1 MANSSEEALES
12 MDELV
17 HSRDPRNRL
26 KASSLLK
33 AQDRLDES
41 EFILL
46 KRLIKDNDEDV
57 SQEACCA
64 LGHLAMRHSR
74 SYDYM
79 MELLAE
85 DLFWVKV
92 RGIWALGECA
102 RYDPKCLAYLEDLA
116 VSSRKE
122 TVEQVIPILCD
133 ISRDNPQ
140 AFEILKTLLRAES
153 EKIIEQALLSIGT
166 LAGEKN
172 EALMELEPYLESSNN
187 FLRLRASKAVG
198 EAACQN
204 DHAFEIYRELGKAE
218 DVYLRRGF
226 SMALSCVFEK
236 RPKKAWELFE
246 RAVIDTDRYVRTNA
260 TKALG
265 SSLETKAHARLVK
278 LLAHDKADVR
288 RGAAEGLLVLAPRR
302 PGDVMPVFERFV
314 DDEDYH
320 LRSIA
325 AFGSAAIA
333 HINPKHAT
341 KVLKT
346 LAEDRDEYVRRDIAN
361 AIGNLHS
368 REAKAVFNELRKLLS
383 DRENI
388 VRREAA
394 KSLATVAPVGKDEL
408 LEMAHELAKDSD
420 EAVREHTATLLYKI
434 AHDDTTGAF
443 ECLLKLA
450 VDDSPSVRKMAA
462 MSLEY
467 VFDVEPDMVIP
478 HIWILLEENTAPET
492 LQLIGRFARSEDIG
506 RVSLVYGSLSARLN
520 DSNVEKCVQ
529 KALSGLENVKSV
541 NLTADIR
548 ELFMTFRTGIK
559 VRSMGDIALVKLDE
573 TTLDAS
579 KLKMPSTIELGL
591 IGMLREVPEMAV
603 RYKQIEGLSDKRI
616 YLGKILT
623 LIDSAL
629 ERDSAGSL
637 PEIRI
642 TEQVLTIWRGVV
654 SQTMD
659 GLKGSA
665 RINVILRTK
674 KLLPLDSVTLLLG
687 IENAG
692 ESLAENV
699 TVELS
704 PSSSYNIID
713 KKKEI
718 NMLAR
723 EGKDVAEFRIKPT
736 KNKNFRVEFNITYD
750 DLEMKGK
757 SIHFADRVSFIDVP
771 REFRYIPN
779 PYITGGPIKP
789 GSKDMF
795 FGRAPVFDFIRNNIS
810 SRTQKNVLIIQG
822 ERRTGKTSIL
832 YQIPEI
838 LGPEYICAFLD
849 GQEFGKSSLDY
860 FFYRMAKAISN
871 SCAQYGIHVS
881 PPPKTAFKKDPWYEF
896 KDQFMEELSSALG
909 DRYLIILFDEFESL
923 EYAVDKGTMDA
934 VIFNYIRNLM
944 QHEERLVFIFAG
956 VHKLEEMMQDYWGVM
971 FNIALYWKVSFLDED
986 ATRKLIVKPVE
997 GYNMMFDDLALEK
1010 IIRATACH
1018 PYFVQLLCR
1027 FLINRHNSLKKNY
1040 ITIQDVN
1047 QELDNVVEKAK
1058 PHFNYIWTL
1067 SSPNERILLAVLPEI
1082 LRKKKIATP
1091 IDILQELEKLKLDIP
1106 EMKISSALKT
1116 LCAKDILE
1124 RVPEREVHFRFKV
1137 DFIRMWIE
1145 KHQPLDRVLEAMEG
1159 ELARD

>member
-1 MANSSEEALES
+1 MVNSEDVVPES
-12 MDELV
+12 IHDLV
-17 HSRDPRNRL
+17 HSNDPRKRKEAFSYLNA
-26 KASSLLK
+26 KNY
-33 AQDRLDES
+33 LDEN
-41 EFILL
+41 EFEVL
-46 KRLIKDNDEDV
+46 KRLVKDDDEGV
-57 SQEACCA
+57 SQEACKI
-64 LGHLAMRHSR
+64 LGHEVLRNSQANH
-74 SYDYM
+74 YM
-79 MELLAE
+79 MAMLEE
-85 DLFWVKV
+85 DLFWVKL
-92 RGIWALGECA
+92 RGIWSLGECA
-102 RYDPKCLAYLEDLA
+102 RYDGNCLDYMEKLA
-116 VSSRKE
+116 VSARKE
-122 TVEQVIPILCD
+122 TVKQVIPLICD
-133 ISRDNPQ
+133 ISRDNPR
-140 AFEILKTLLRAES
+140 AFGILARLLGSGS
-153 EKIIEQALLSIGT
+153 EKIIERVLLSMGLI
-166 LAGEKN
+166 AGEKE
-172 EALMELEPYLESSNN
+172 EALAELEPFLDSPNN
-187 FLRLRASKAVG
+187 FFRLWSSKAVG
-198 EAACQN
+198 EAACEN
-204 DHAFEIYRELGKAE
+204 EHAFEIYRELGNAD

-226 SMALSCVFEK
+226 SMALNRIFEK
-236 RPKKAWELFE
+236 RPGEAWELFE
-246 RAVIDTDRYVRTNA
+246 KALTDSDRYVRTNA
-260 TKALG
+260 AKALG
-265 SSLETKAHARLVK
+265 SSLEAGAHAHLVG
-278 LLAHDKADVR
+278 LLIHEKADVR
-288 RGAAEGLLVLAPRR
+288 RGAAEGLLISAIRKPD
-302 PGDVMPVFERFV
+302 DVMPIFERFV
-314 DDEDYH
+314 EDEDYH
-320 LRSIA
+320 MRSIA
-325 AFGSAAIA
+325 AFGSASIA
-333 HINPKHAT
+333 HIKPEHAT

-361 AIGNLHS
+361 AMGNLHS
-368 REAKAVFNELRKLLS
+368 REAKAIFSELSKLLS

-394 KSLATVAPVGKDEL
+394 KSLAAVAPAGKDEL
-408 LEMAHELAKDSD
+408 LNMAHELAKDTD
-420 EAVREHTATLLYKI
+420 EAVREHTATLLHKI
-434 AHDDTTGAF
+434 AHDNTTGAF

-450 VDDSPSVRKMAA
+450 VDDSPSVRKKAA
-462 MSLEY
+462 RSLEY
-467 VFDVEPDMVIP
+467 VFDLEPDMVIP
-478 HIWILLEENTAPET
+478 RIWVLLVENIAPET
-492 LQLIGRFARSEDIG
+492 LQLIGKFARSEEIG
-506 RVSLVYGSLSARLN
+506 RVNLVYGSLSARLN
-520 DSNVEKCVQ
+520 DSNVETCVQ
-529 KALSGLENVKSV
+529 KALSGLEDVKNV
-541 NLTADIR
+541 NLIADIR
-548 ELFMTFRTGIK
+548 ELFKTFRTGIK

-579 KLKMPSTIELGL
+579 KLKLPSTIELGL

-629 ERDSAGSL
+629 ERDSASSL
-637 PEIRI
+637 PETRI
-642 TEQVLTIWRGVV
+642 TEQVLTIWRNVV
-654 SQTMD
+654 SQTID

-699 TVELS
+699 IIELS
-704 PSSSYNIID
+704 PSSSYSIID
-713 KKKEI
+713 KRREVT
-718 NMLAR
+718 MLAR

-757 SIHFADRVSFIDVP
+757 SLHFADRVSFIDVP

-832 YQIPEI
+832 YQIPHV
-838 LGPEYICAFLD
+838 LGQDYICAFLD
-849 GQEFGKSSLDY
+849 GQEFGRASLDY

-871 SCAQYGIHVS
+871 SCAQYGIYVS
-881 PPPKTAFKKDPWYEF
+881 PPPKTAFKNDPWYEF
-896 KDQFMEELSSALG
+896 KDQFMEELSTALG

-923 EYAVDKGTMDA
+923 EYAVDKGTMDT

-956 VHKLEEMMQDYWGVM
+956 VHRLEEMMQDYWGVM
-971 FNIALYWKVSFLDED
+971 FNIALYWKISFLDED
-986 ATRKLIVKPVE
+986 ATRDLIVKPVE

-1010 IIRATACH
+1010 IIRATAGH

-1067 SSPNERILLAVLPEI
+1067 SSPNERILLAILPEI

-1124 RVPEREVHFRFKV
+1124 RVPDSEVHFRFKV
-1137 DFIRMWIE
+1137 DFIRMWVE
-1145 KHQPLDRVLEAMEG
+1145 KHQPLDKVLEAMEG
-1159 ELARD
+1159 EFGRD